1 MLANYREAWNR
12 AKIGRPVIQTSDNLL
27 MNRFD
32 PLKEGGIQQEDEDYI
47 KDIQTKIFVDF
58 RGWVE
63 SNREGKLD
71 QSKFDSI
78 FSADVYLGS
87 EAKEL
92 GLIDEFGDMKSKM
105 KELYGEEIKI
115 VNFSKQSRFAK
126 LAAQLSRVQSIE
138 SQM

>member
-1 MLANYREAWNR
+1 
-12 AKIGRPVIQTSDNLL
+12 

-71 QSKFDSI
+71 
-78 FSADVYLGS
+78 
-87 EAKEL
+87 
-92 GLIDEFGDMKSKM
+92 
-105 KELYGEEIKI
+105 
-115 VNFSKQSRFAK
+115 
-126 LAAQLSRVQSIE
+126 
-138 SQM
+138 